1 MESTE
6 IPTKQAHH
14 SELTRCLY
22 CNTPVSTEQRF
33 CCSGCEEAYGNIE
46 EAKSTA
52 PEQKPFFSVFAV
64 QDSAGH
70 YSLTLS
76 IKNIHCAACVQ
87 RVERGLYEHEGVLSA
102 RVNMSTDRLTYSWK
116 GAKEYG
122 DILANAVIGLGYDLV
137 PFGVSKKD
145 HSNDQ
150 EKYLLRCLAVAGF
163 AMGNLM
169 MISIGLWS
177 EESKLMG
184 NATQDFLHWVSIVI
198 ALPAIM
204 YAGRPFFYSAI
215 SVLKKRHT
223 NMDVPISLAIILASA
238 MSVSETINHGEHIY
252 FDSAVMLLFFLLIG
266 RYLDVRAKGKAK
278 ESAQELLS
286 KMQGTATV
294 LKDGKQRVVPIR
306 DLKEGMTILVS
317 AGENVPVDGKV
328 SWGISEL
335 DISLITGET
344 IPKCVREDDRVFA
357 GTVNISAPIRIVA
370 SKSSDTSLLGDI
382 VKLMEQSE
390 KSQAYFVRIADRAAQ
405 LYTPIVHFM
414 GLMTFLGWWL
424 FGLAWQLAL
433 LNAITVLIITCPC
446 ALGLAVPVTQV
457 LARGKLF
464 KNGILLKSGDAL
476 EKLAGIDFVV
486 LDKTGTLT
494 TGLPTLLDG
503 QYNNRQLQIAASL
516 AANSK
521 HPLSK
526 AISNTYSK
534 ELVDIEKVKEFPGMG
549 IQAFLDGKEVK
560 LGSRQWCGED
570 SITDI
575 ESLEL
580 WLNIDGEKV
589 CFNFIDSLRSDA
601 KEVVGNMQEAGLVT
615 ALLSGDTKQVVNK
628 VAKSIGISTYF
639 SSLSP
644 VDKCKYIDSMREKGK
659 KVLMV
664 GDGLND
670 APSLSSASVS
680 MSPSSAIDIAQN
692 TADIVFQGEKLA
704 PVYQSW
710 RVALKANKL
719 IKQNFTIAVLYNI
732 IAIPLAVMGYV
743 TPLIAAIAMSSSSL
757 VVIGNSFRLNR
768 IRGL

>member
-6 IPTKQAHH
+6 IPTKQTHH
-14 SELTRCLY
+14 SELARCLY
-22 CNTPVSTEQRF
+22 CNTPVTTEQKF

-46 EAKSTA
+46 EAKSGTQ
-52 PEQKPFFSVFAV
+52 EQKPFFSVFAV

-87 RVERGLYEHEGVLSA
+87 RVERGLYEHEAVLSA

-122 DILANAVIGLGYDLV
+122 DILANAVINLGYDLV
-137 PFGVSKKD
+137 PFGGSKKD

-184 NATQDFLHWVSIVI
+184 NATQDFLHWLSIII

-215 SVLKKRHT
+215 SILKKRHT

>member
-1 MESTE
+1 
-6 IPTKQAHH
+6 
-14 SELTRCLY
+14 
-22 CNTPVSTEQRF
+22 
-33 CCSGCEEAYGNIE
+33 
-46 EAKSTA
+46 
-52 PEQKPFFSVFAV
+52 
-64 QDSAGH
+64 
-70 YSLTLS
+70 
-76 IKNIHCAACVQ
+76 
-87 RVERGLYEHEGVLSA
+87 
-102 RVNMSTDRLTYSWK
+102 MSTDRLTYSWK

-137 PFGVSKKD
+137 PFGGSKKD

-215 SVLKKRHT
+215 SILKKRHT

-238 MSVSETINHGEHIY
+238 MSVFETLNHGEHIY

-286 KMQGTATV
+286 KLQGTATV
-294 LKDGKQRVVPIR
+294 LKDGKQKVVPIR
-306 DLKEGMTILVS
+306 ELKEGMTILVS

-476 EKLAGIDFVV
+476 ERLAGIDFVV

-719 IKQNFTIAVLYNI
+719 IKQNFMIAVLYNI
-732 IAIPLAVMGYV
+732 CAIPLAVMGYV

>member
-1 MESTE
+1 
-6 IPTKQAHH
+6 
-14 SELTRCLY
+14 
-22 CNTPVSTEQRF
+22 
-33 CCSGCEEAYGNIE
+33 
-46 EAKSTA
+46 
-52 PEQKPFFSVFAV
+52 
-64 QDSAGH
+64 
-70 YSLTLS
+70 
-76 IKNIHCAACVQ
+76 
-87 RVERGLYEHEGVLSA
+87 
-102 RVNMSTDRLTYSWK
+102 
-116 GAKEYG
+116 
-122 DILANAVIGLGYDLV
+122 
-137 PFGVSKKD
+137 
-145 HSNDQ
+145 
-150 EKYLLRCLAVAGF
+150 
-163 AMGNLM
+163 M

-476 EKLAGIDFVV
+476 ERLAGIDFVV

>member
-14 SELTRCLY
+14 SELARCLY
-22 CNTPVSTEQRF
+22 CNTPVSTEQKF

-122 DILANAVIGLGYDLV
+122 DILANAVINLGYDLV
-137 PFGVSKKD
+137 PFGGSKKD

-215 SVLKKRHT
+215 SILKKRHT

-238 MSVSETINHGEHIY
+238 MSVFETLNHGEHIY

-286 KMQGTATV
+286 KLQGTATV
-294 LKDGKQRVVPIR
+294 LKDGKQKVVPIR
-306 DLKEGMTILVS
+306 ELKEGMTILVS

-344 IPKCVREDDRVFA
+344 IPKSVKEDDRVFA
-357 GTVNISAPIRIVA
+357 GTVNISAPIRIIA

-390 KSQAYFVRIADRAAQ
+390 KSQAYFVRIADKAAQ

-424 FGLAWQLAL
+424 LGLAWQLAL

-476 EKLAGIDFVV
+476 ERLAGIDFVV

-503 QYNNRQLQIAASL
+503 QYNDRQLQIAASL
-516 AANSK
+516 AVNSK

-526 AISNTYSK
+526 AISNAYSK
-534 ELVDIEKVKEFPGMG
+534 ELVSIEKVKEFPGMG
-549 IQAFLDGKEVK
+549 VQALLDDKEVK

-570 SITDI
+570 SINDL

-601 KEVVGNMQEAGLVT
+601 KEVVGKMQDAGLVT

-639 SSLSP
+639 ASLSP
-644 VDKCKYIDSMREKGK
+644 VDKCKYIDSMREKGRK
-659 KVLMV
+659 ILMV

-680 MSPSSAIDIAQN
+680 MSPSSAIDITQN

-732 IAIPLAVMGYV
+732 CAIPLAVMGYV

>member
-1 MESTE
+1 MEPTE

-22 CNTPVSTEQRF
+22 CNTPVSTEQKF

-46 EAKSTA
+46 EAKSEA
-52 PEQKPFFSVFAV
+52 QEQNPFFSVFAV

-122 DILANAVIGLGYDLV
+122 DILANAVINLGYDLV
-137 PFGVSKKD
+137 PFGGSKKD

-215 SVLKKRHT
+215 SILKKRHT

-570 SITDI
+570 SITNI

>member
-1 MESTE
+1 MEPTE

-22 CNTPVSTEQRF
+22 CNTPVSTEQKF

-46 EAKSTA
+46 EAKSGTQ
-52 PEQKPFFSVFAV
+52 EQKPFFSVFAV

-87 RVERGLYEHEGVLSA
+87 RVERGLYEHEAVLSA

-122 DILANAVIGLGYDLV
+122 DILANAVINLGYDLV
-137 PFGVSKKD
+137 PFGGSKKD

-184 NATQDFLHWVSIVI
+184 NATQDFLHWVSIII

-215 SVLKKRHT
+215 SILKKRHT

-570 SITDI
+570 SITDL

>member
-22 CNTPVSTEQRF
+22 CNTPVSTEQKF

-46 EAKSTA
+46 EAKSEA
-52 PEQKPFFSVFAV
+52 QEQKPFFSVFAV

-122 DILANAVIGLGYDLV
+122 DILANAVINLGYDLV
-137 PFGVSKKD
+137 PFGGSKKD

-215 SVLKKRHT
+215 SILKKRHT

-238 MSVSETINHGEHIY
+238 MSVFETLNHGEHIY

-286 KMQGTATV
+286 KLQGTATV
-294 LKDGKQRVVPIR
+294 LKDGKQKVVPIR

-344 IPKCVREDDRVFA
+344 IPKSVKEDDRVFA
-357 GTVNISAPIRIVA
+357 GTVNISAPIRIIA

-390 KSQAYFVRIADRAAQ
+390 KSQAYFVRIADKAAQ

-424 FGLAWQLAL
+424 LGLAWQLAL

-476 EKLAGIDFVV
+476 ERLAGIDFVV

-503 QYNNRQLQIAASL
+503 QYNDRQLQIAASL
-516 AANSK
+516 AVNSK

-526 AISNTYSK
+526 AISNAYSK
-534 ELVDIEKVKEFPGMG
+534 ELVSIEKVKEFPGMG
-549 IQAFLDGKEVK
+549 VQALLDDKEVK

-570 SITDI
+570 SINDL

-601 KEVVGNMQEAGLVT
+601 KEVVGKMQDAGLVT

-639 SSLSP
+639 ASLSP
-644 VDKCKYIDSMREKGK
+644 VDKCKYIDSMREKGRK
-659 KVLMV
+659 ILMV

-680 MSPSSAIDIAQN
+680 MSPSSAIDITQN
-692 TADIVFQGEKLA
+692 TADIVFQGERLA

-710 RVALKANKL
+710 KVALKANKL

-732 IAIPLAVMGYV
+732 CAIPLAVMGYV

>member
-1 MESTE
+1 MEPTE

-14 SELTRCLY
+14 SELARCLY
-22 CNTPVSTEQRF
+22 CNTPVSTGQKF

-46 EAKSTA
+46 EAKSVA
-52 PEQKPFFSVFAV
+52 QEQKPLFSVFAV

-87 RVERGLYEHEGVLSA
+87 RVERGLYEHEAVLSA

-122 DILANAVIGLGYDLV
+122 DILANAVINLGYDLV
-137 PFGVSKKD
+137 PFGGSKKD

-476 EKLAGIDFVV
+476 ERLAGIDFVV

>member
-6 IPTKQAHH
+6 ISTKQAHH
-14 SELTRCLY
+14 SELARCLY

-33 CCSGCEEAYGNIE
+33 CCAGCEEAYGNIE
-46 EAKSTA
+46 EAKSGA
-52 PEQKPFFSVFAV
+52 SEQKPFFSVFAV

-102 RVNMSTDRLTYSWK
+102 RVNMSTDRLTYSWE

-122 DILANAVIGLGYDLV
+122 DILANAVIGLGYDLI
-137 PFGVSKKD
+137 PFGGSKKD

-150 EKYLLRCLAVAGF
+150 EKFLLRCLAVAGF

-177 EESKLMG
+177 EESKFMG

-215 SVLKKRHT
+215 SILKKRHT

-238 MSVSETINHGEHIY
+238 MSISETINHGEHIY

-266 RYLDVRAKGKAK
+266 RYLDIRAKGKAK

>member
-14 SELTRCLY
+14 SELARCLY
-22 CNTPVSTEQRF
+22 CNTPVSTEQKF

-46 EAKSTA
+46 EAKSGTQ
-52 PEQKPFFSVFAV
+52 EQKPFFSVFAV

-87 RVERGLYEHEGVLSA
+87 RVERGLYEHEAVLSA

-122 DILANAVIGLGYDLV
+122 DILANAVINLGYDLV
-137 PFGVSKKD
+137 PFGGSKKD

-215 SVLKKRHT
+215 SILKKRHT

-238 MSVSETINHGEHIY
+238 MSISETINHGEHIY

-476 EKLAGIDFVV
+476 ERLAGIDFVV

-570 SITDI
+570 SITDL